1 MHFGRGDKLI
11 KKIQDCLFRELQS
24 QGRRVVLCEKEKLLL
39 SGNRPDAIVFS
50 LCSHLE
56 NARGIA
62 DTLFSVTFDDPNF
75 PVSEMKFSTIWLL
88 ARQRHLAAIRGIS
101 PPTSTTGRRG
111 RHLKQK

>member
-1 MHFGRGDKLI
+1 
-11 KKIQDCLFRELQS
+11 
-24 QGRRVVLCEKEKLLL
+24 VVLCEKEKLLL

-56 NARGIA
+56 NALGIA
-62 DTLFSVTFDDPNF
+62 DTLFSATFYNPNFRKRKFSKTGIAETLFSVTFYNPNF
-75 PVSEMKFSTIWLL
+75 RKMKFSTTWLL

-101 PPTSTTGRRG
+101 PPTSITGRSG